1 MPLVGGGG
9 APNVAGSNPTGT
21 SSGLNYIGEHCYGNS
36 GAIIATNGSD
46 GTLFEFTTGVSYAI
60 VDFGFGLGPSNI
72 SATKIYGY
80 KISINSEVVL
90 ENVSVSDG
98 DGTLVFDGAAIQQNV
113 LLPSHSTIKIEATTT
128 DTDNMTCYGIITGRV
143 YA

>member
-1 MPLVGGGG
+1 MTLIGGGG
-9 APNVAGSNPTGT
+9 APNVAGSNPAGIGG
-21 SSGLNYIGEHCYGNS
+21 SLQYIGDHVYGNS
-36 GAIIATNGSD
+36 GAIAASNGSD

-60 VDFGFGLGPSNI
+60 VDFAFGLGPSNI
-72 SATKIYGY
+72 SAAKVYGY

-98 DGTLVFDGAAIQQNV
+98 DGTLVFDGGAIQQRI
-113 LLPSHSTIKIEATTT
+113 LLPSYSTIKIEATTT
-128 DTDNMTCYGIITGRV
+128 DTDTMTCYGIITGRV